1 MRRYFNQLPAIREDE
16 ILAAIRQW
24 AFPLNSKEDLQPLF
38 DRIGNARI
46 VMLGEAS
53 HGTHEYYTWRAHITQ
68 RLILEKGFNL
78 IAVEGDWPDAY
89 RLNRYIKGYNESG
102 ASALDVLRDF
112 NRWPTWMWAN
122 WEMVALTNWLRQL
135 NTGLPVNERV
145 GFYGLDIYSLWESL
159 DSIMHYLSKTDP
171 HALEIAREAAR
182 CFEPYR
188 HSEGTGYAR
197 AAQLVPELCEQEV
210 VTLLREIRESSLS
223 YNSDPENVF
232 SLAQNARVA
241 VNAESYYRS
250 LVKGGPHSWNLRD
263 RHMADTLEELLEY
276 HGPESKLIVWAHN
289 THIGD
294 ARATD
299 MADEGMYNLGE
310 LARVAYGNKEVFLVG
325 FGSVKG
331 TVIAGKSWGASIRQM
346 KLPEA
351 AAHTWENYLHQAR
364 SSDLLLLMDDF
375 QRTDSLM
382 ENRIGHRAVGVVY
395 NPAYEA
401 YGNYVPSVLPLRYDA
416 FIHLEETRALYPLH
430 IEPDGEQIPE
440 TYPFGV

>member
-1 MRRYFNQLPAIREDE
+1 MNIIPGVP
-16 ILAAIRQW
+16 ILHSG
-24 AFPLNSKEDLQPLF
+24 LSSK
-38 DRIGNARI
+38 
-46 VMLGEAS
+46 
-53 HGTHEYYTWRAHITQ
+53 
-68 RLILEKGFNL
+68 KGFNL

-263 RHMADTLEELLEY
+263 RHMTDTLEELLEY

-294 ARATD
+294 AR
-299 MADEGMYNLGE
+299 LGGQ
-310 LARVAYGNKEVFLVG
+310 YGF
-325 FGSVKG
+325 
-331 TVIAGKSWGASIRQM
+331 
-346 KLPEA
+346 P
-351 AAHTWENYLHQAR
+351 
-364 SSDLLLLMDDF
+364 
-375 QRTDSLM
+375 
-382 ENRIGHRAVGVVY
+382 
-395 NPAYEA
+395 
-401 YGNYVPSVLPLRYDA
+401 
-416 FIHLEETRALYPLH
+416 
-430 IEPDGEQIPE
+430 
-440 TYPFGV
+440 